1 MDIIFKG
8 TSCPIKFLHI
18 GVRGNNLVD
27 KLVFCVDRKTPDGL
41 DLSEFTPYV
50 KIQNKAENYI
60 DKDGKLAID
69 KCDNQL
75 RLTYQ
80 LRRKTTQ
87 YPSFDMQLQFEQPND
102 GDCVVW
108 RTEVIGVTLSR
119 TIAADRQI
127 EEQYPSVI
135 QDLAERVTTI
145 EEIKI
150 INGGNP

>member
-1 MDIIFKG
+1 
-8 TSCPIKFLHI
+8 
-18 GVRGNNLVD
+18 
-27 KLVFCVDRKTPDGL
+27 
-41 DLSEFTPYV
+41 
-50 KIQNKAENYI
+50 
-60 DKDGKLAID
+60 
-69 KCDNQL
+69 
-75 RLTYQ
+75 
-80 LRRKTTQ
+80 
-87 YPSFDMQLQFEQPND
+87 MQLQFEQPND

-108 RTEVIGVTLSR
+108 QTEVIGVTLSR